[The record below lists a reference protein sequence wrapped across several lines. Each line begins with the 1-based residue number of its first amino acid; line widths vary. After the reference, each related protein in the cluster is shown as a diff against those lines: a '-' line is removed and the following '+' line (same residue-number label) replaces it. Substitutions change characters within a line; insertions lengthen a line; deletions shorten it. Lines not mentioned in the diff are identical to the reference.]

1 MAEPDLQ
8 GQPSL
13 IDFPEAMSIKAMGLH
28 TPDFEAFVVDL
39 VKPHVPGGLTDVTT
53 HVSSAGKYMSV
64 RVHFM
69 AENQA
74 QLEAI
79 YRALQAEERVLFTL

>member
-13 IDFPEAMSIKAMGLH
+13 IDFPEALSIKAMGLN
-28 TPDFEAFVVDL
+28 TPDFETFIIAL
-39 VKPHVPGGLTDVTT
+39 VEPHVPGGFSDVN
-53 HVSSAGKYMSV
+53 VQPSSAGKYVSV
-64 RVHFM
+64 RLHFT

-79 YRALQAEERVLFTL
+79 YRVLRAEERVLFTL